1 MNNRQPSMADGVL
14 LNYETMQ
21 IQILVVHPSP
31 LVQAALNC
39 LMRTDASFGVV
50 KTFSRGTELAEFLT
64 MTTDRFDVV
73 LLSVESEQPSL
84 MIRIAAMT
92 DAKVILLAL
101 ENEPL
106 DVEAWLKE
114 GARGL
119 IGTHADFAQL
129 SKAINKVYSGEFWFN
144 RQITSRIFSGLGQS
158 KELSDEQ
165 RRIAEL
171 TNKEK
176 LVVRA
181 VVDGGGK
188 TLRETAKD
196 LQISENTVR
205 NHLRSIY
212 SKLGLANRLEL
223 FVFAQQHL
231 GQ

>member
-1 MNNRQPSMADGVL
+1 MVGGVL
-14 LNYETMQ
+14 VNCGTMQ

-31 LVQAALNC
+31 LVQSALNC
-39 LMRTDASFGVV
+39 MIRTDASFGVV
-50 KTFSRGTELAEFLT
+50 KTFSRGAELADFLT

-84 MIRIAAMT
+84 MLRIAAMT
-92 DAKVILLAL
+92 DAKVLLLAL

-106 DVEAWLKE
+106 DVEAWIKE

-119 IGTHADFAQL
+119 IGTQADFTQL
-129 SKAINKVYSGEFWFN
+129 CKAVEKVYAGEFWFN

-165 RRIAEL
+165 RKIGEL
-171 TNKEK
+171 TTKEK

-231 GQ
+231 GH